1 MNSFARAARPR
12 GKHLRLRKIEG
23 RVAQSVTMHVANCAF
38 SASIPISAYC
48 TGTCPRSQSQAQ
60 PTPKISLPPAHR
72 TRAAQS
78 STACTCEA
86 SPVPRRVP
94 RQRSTILIRA
104 WLLCS
109 WKSLVCEVSEFA
121 RNVSRQLRSLST
133 RTTTKKNCHLLCPGS
148 AGAGGCRGPRRTRRQ
163 RRPASL
169 AYSAVD
175 LRVWASLCAGTAPQ
189 EFCTVSDS
197 GFG

>member
-1 MNSFARAARPR
+1 MPRFPFPHIVPGPAPDPKAKLSLQPKYPFHLLIGPGRPELH
-12 GKHLRLRKIEG
+12 GLHLRGL
-23 RVAQSVTMHVANCAF
+23 
-38 SASIPISAYC
+38 
-48 TGTCPRSQSQAQ
+48 
-60 PTPKISLPPAHR
+60 
-72 TRAAQS
+72 
-78 STACTCEA
+78 A
-86 SPVPRRVP
+86 SPAESAAAKIDHPDPGMVTLFV
-94 RQRSTILIRA
+94 
-104 WLLCS
+104 
-109 WKSLVCEVSEFA
+109 EVSG
-121 RNVSRQLRSLST
+121 LRGLGIRPECFKTTTLLST